1 MRPFFICAKIGK
13 KPRKAGADMKN
24 FDILFFDLDGTLT
37 DPGLGITNA
46 VMYSLEKYGLPIPE
60 RQELYKFIGPPLT
73 WSYQTYC
80 GFSEEQSIEAVKF
93 YREHYSVKGLF
104 ENEVYPGIPEL
115 LALLRSAGKT
125 IVVAT
130 SKPEKFAVQILEH
143 FGLAE
148 YFHHICGAAFDESRG
163 TKHEVIEY
171 AIGRC
176 GGPERG
182 SILMIGDREHDIL
195 GAKASGLAS
204 LGVLYGYGSRAEHEA
219 AGADAIAE
227 TVEELGAML
236 LGREKLEIKS
246 PFC

>member
-1 MRPFFICAKIGK
+1 MTSCE
-13 KPRKAGADMKN
+13 
-24 FDILFFDLDGTLT
+24 ILFFDLDGTLT

-73 WSYQTYC
+73 WSYQTYY
-80 GFSEEQSIEAVKF
+80 GFSEEKSIEAVKY
-93 YREHYSVKGLF
+93 YREHYSVTGLF

-115 LALLRSAGKT
+115 LEKLRSAGKT
-125 IVVAT
+125 LCVAT

-148 YFHHICGAAFDESRG
+148 YFHHICGASFDGKIG

-171 AIGRC
+171 ALGRC
-176 GGPERG
+176 GNPDRNRV
-182 SILMIGDREHDIL
+182 LMIGDREHDIL
-195 GAKASGLAS
+195 GAKASGLLS
-204 LGVLYGYGSRAEHEA
+204 LGVLYGYGDRAEHEA

-227 TVEELGAML
+227 TVAELERL
-236 LGREKLEIKS
+236 LA
-246 PFC
+246 

>member
-1 MRPFFICAKIGK
+1 
-13 KPRKAGADMKN
+13 MKN
-24 FDILFFDLDGTLT
+24 CDILFFDLDGTLT

-46 VMYSLEKYGLPIPE
+46 VMYSMEKYGMDIPP

-73 WSYQTYC
+73 WSYQTYF
-80 GFSEEQSIEAVKF
+80 GFSEEKSIEAVKF

-115 LALLRSAGKT
+115 LQKLRAVGKT
-125 IVVAT
+125 LVVAT

-148 YFHHICGAAFDESRG
+148 YFHHICGASFDGKIG

-171 AIGRC
+171 ALGRC
-176 GGPERG
+176 GAPERERV
-182 SILMIGDREHDIL
+182 LMIGDREHDIL
-195 GAKASGLAS
+195 GAKASGLGS
-204 LGVLYGYGSRAEHEA
+204 LGVLYGYGDRAEHEA

-227 TVEELGAML
+227 TVTEL
-236 LGREKLEIKS
+236 EKLLLA
-246 PFC
+246 